1 MHYSTIRQSLLL
13 GLTQIYNEYINF
25 DRVGPLQ
32 WGKDYQ
38 MCDSGKMQSPIDFNP
53 REATIIKDKNASI
66 LFSDNFWTSNAEGEL
81 FNNGHTGR

>member
-1 MHYSTIRQSLLL
+1 MYYSTLDQLFGVILM
-13 GLTQIYNEYINF
+13 YNEYNNF
-25 DRVGPLQ
+25 DRVGPLK

-53 REATIIKDKNASI
+53 REATKIKGDNASI
-66 LFSDNFWTSNAEGEL
+66 QFSDNFWTSDAEGEI